1 MRTAGAD
8 DRSGYFLLVDDKP
21 DGRFFLG
28 HTFSEARAALMDW
41 AEVGI
46 VPQPYRVEHVLVT
59 QIEWTSE
66 DA

>member
-1 MRTAGAD
+1 
-8 DRSGYFLLVDDKP
+8 VDDKP

-28 HTFSEARAALMDW
+28 PTFSEARAALMDW